1 IGLKMDF
8 LGEALLSLRRESR
21 FLAYAQAH
29 TSFGNV
35 TIRDQNAI
43 LKSASGFLKILYPH
57 LSLTPDDYD
66 RDCLQPARQL
76 RQFIRNSLY
85 HLDEEFRQYG
95 LSIGVEAK
103 P

>member
-1 IGLKMDF
+1 M
-8 LGEALLSLRRESR
+8 
-21 FLAYAQAH
+21 
-29 TSFGNV
+29 
-35 TIRDQNAI
+35 RDQNAI